1 LGPWQWPT
9 STTRR
14 KDRDDNVDGEEVQAQ
29 VVNAVV
35 VLESESQVWQ
45 LSQSFSSII
54 MNILVAAE
62 PVAGEKE
69 DTHDDTRK
77 RCQLASTSPRRVAAA
92 IAISIVVSAIVAA
105 VLASTA
111 SKQPPTATTSHSLV
125 IPAPQMSTQQS
136 YSFNHIIIGADG
148 TPGCVLFVAFEQLD
162 VNLH

>member
-1 LGPWQWPT
+1 MGPWQWPT